1 MKSGCLTAVLCALAL
16 AASGAALAQGV
27 PSQSPPARGGGS
39 ALGIEID
46 LGALWRAGRA
56 LLAARARDAPAHAPD
71 RLLAVYALDAA
82 RIAPQAFGIDDG
94 VQVLGETELPA
105 LGLRVVELRV
115 EPARLLEI
123 AERLRQAL
131 PAVTIDVDAYWQPAD
146 GGALPA
152 RIGRL
157 YAAPMVGVAAPE
169 TLARAV
175 RIAVIDGDLDE
186 SVGLQVALLAR
197 ASFAQAAA
205 GVEHGTA
212 VACLIACRTRGD
224 GDARFFGLAQGAA
237 LLHAAVL
244 QEDGG
249 RALARTLSV
258 LRALDWALAGRA
270 ELLHFSLGA
279 PPNAVIAH
287 AIAAAR
293 RKTQAIVAAAGNGGP
308 QGAPLYPAALEGV
321 IAVAA
326 VDAAGRPYRDGTRGA
341 HVALAA
347 PGVDVW
353 VPQPAVEA
361 GQYVSGT
368 SFAAPLVTA
377 ILAQRLA
384 RALPVDGDALCRAA
398 QDLPPPGRDPA
409 TGCGLLRAPAS
420 GASQAPPVH

>member
-1 MKSGCLTAVLCALAL
+1 MKVGCLTAVLCALAL

-27 PSQSPPARGGGS
+27 PSQTPPAPRGGS
-39 ALGIEID
+39 AVGIEID

-56 LLAARARDAPAHAPD
+56 LLASGAREAPAHAPD
-71 RLLAVYALDAA
+71 RLLAVYALDGA
-82 RIAPQAFGIDDG
+82 RIAPQAFGIDDS

-131 PAVTIDVDAYWQPAD
+131 PEVTVDVDAYWQPAD
-146 GGALPA
+146 GGLMPA

-157 YAAPMVGVAAPE
+157 FAAQMVGAAAPE
-169 TLARAV
+169 TLARPV
-175 RIAVIDGDLDE
+175 RVAVIDGDLDE
-186 SVGLQVALLAR
+186 RVGLQVALLAR

-212 VACLIACRTRGD
+212 VACLIACRTRRD
-224 GDARFFGLAQGAA
+224 GEASFFGLAQGVA

-249 RALARTLSV
+249 RALARSLSV
-258 LRALDWALAGRA
+258 LRALDWALAGHA

-279 PPNAVIAH
+279 PPNAVIDR

-326 VDAAGRPYRDGTRGA
+326 VDAAGRPYRDGARGA

-353 VPQPAVEA
+353 VPRPAVEA
-361 GQYVSGT
+361 GQYVTGT
-368 SFAAPLVTA
+368 SFAAPFVTA

-384 RALPVDGDALCRAA
+384 RGLPVDADTLCREAL
-398 QDLPPPGRDPA
+398 DLPPPGRDPA
-409 TGCGLLRAPAS
+409 TGCGLLRAPSS
-420 GASQAPPVH
+420 GASQIAPVH